1 MIEKERIPQ
10 ASAVGVLPCMF
21 MCMRD
26 KCNPMFRV
34 ATIRTRDVSFAV
46 KLANTMNW
54 NMIDED
60 FDFMLQL
67 EPNGCFVLFDESA
80 PVGISTCIS
89 YGKIGWFGNLVV
101 QENYRK
107 KGAGTIL
114 LQRSI
119 EYLRHGKVETVG
131 LYAYPHLIG
140 FYEHFGFKIDMDFSV
155 LKGKPVSFTV
165 SEVVREAK
173 SRETP
178 EILALDSQCF
188 GADRSKLLKP
198 ILSRMNNLCFV
209 SVRNAEIVGYVAAKV
224 YQDMAEVGPLV
235 CKENHADVAV
245 PLLKTVLCRL
255 CGLDLDVFMCV
266 SGKQNAIMDVL
277 LESGFKKDFGV
288 VRMFLGP
295 AVAESCICLAESLE
309 RG

>member
-1 MIEKERIPQ
+1 
-10 ASAVGVLPCMF
+10 
-21 MCMRD
+21 MCMHD

-34 ATIRTRDVSFAV
+34 ATMKTSDFSFAV
-46 KLANTMNW
+46 KLANTMKW

-60 FDFMLQL
+60 FEFMSQL
-67 EPNGCFVLFDESA
+67 EPKGCFVLFDELEQ
-80 PVGISTCIS
+80 VGISACINF
-89 YGKIGWFGNLVV
+89 GKIGWFGDLVV
-101 QENYRK
+101 QEDYRK
-107 KGAGTIL
+107 KGAGTVL
-114 LQRSI
+114 LQHSI
-119 EYLRHGKVETVG
+119 EYLRNGKVETIG

-140 FYEHFGFKIDMDFSV
+140 FYGHFGFKADMNFSV
-155 LKGKPVSFTV
+155 LKGKPVSFAI
-165 SEVVREAK
+165 SEVVREAN

-209 SVRNAEIVGYVAAKV
+209 SVNEAEIVGYVAAKV
-224 YQDMAEVGPLV
+224 YQGIAEIGPLI
-235 CKENHADVAV
+235 CKENHADVAIT
-245 PLLKTVLCRL
+245 LLKTVLCRL

-266 SGKQNAIMDVL
+266 SGKQNAVIDVL

-295 AVAESCICLAESLE
+295 AVAESCIYLAESLE